1 MSRVESTFSSDDK
14 SPMEIGVGLNER
26 PGENTFVTDGS
37 PEMDSWQNS
46 TDKGLVVQNQK
57 AGWQTYWQPQDFAKG
72 VIGTAFVLPGVEFF
86 TNDFPDLPVSKTAAP
101 THTLKEG
108 QPGIRDLL
116 GIAPAEIGQPFVYY
130 IGAGW
135 SESGDFPDAKSWND
149 YIRRFAERRDQPLQV
164 TIGN

>member
-1 MSRVESTFSSDDK
+1 M
-14 SPMEIGVGLNER
+14 
-26 PGENTFVTDGS
+26 
-37 PEMDSWQNS
+37 
-46 TDKGLVVQNQK
+46 
-57 AGWQTYWQPQDFAKG
+57 
-72 VIGTAFVLPGVEFF
+72 EFF